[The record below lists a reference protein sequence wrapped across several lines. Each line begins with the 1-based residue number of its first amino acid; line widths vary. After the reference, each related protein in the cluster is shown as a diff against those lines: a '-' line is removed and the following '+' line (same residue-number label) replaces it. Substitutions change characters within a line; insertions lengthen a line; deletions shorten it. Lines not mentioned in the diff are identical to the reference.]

1 MRFSLSETMG
11 TYQDWLE
18 MGVAA
23 EEAGFDAFST
33 PDSVFYPE
41 KTDSVYPY
49 NETDAIRRY
58 IENTPFIE
66 PMVAFAWMAARTK
79 KLRFFPNVMKSASRA
94 PILLAKQICSL
105 ATISNNRFI
114 YGAGIGPWEEDFTYN
129 GLDWSK
135 RGELL
140 DESIEILRGLMT
152 GDLFAYEG
160 KHNKF
165 GPIKIN
171 PVPTA
176 PVPIVIGGHSKPALR
191 RAAKMGDGWTVV
203 NMDFDLMKT
212 TIAELHEF
220 RRAYG
225 TDHKDFQIHARQYNI
240 RTASQEP
247 PDLGS
252 YRKFEDIGVTD
263 YCIVLFPTRDVPLQT
278 KLDEIKRFGDEVI
291 SKL

>member
-11 TYQDWLE
+11 AYQHWPE
-18 MGVAA
+18 MCVAA
-23 EEAGFDAFST
+23 EQAGFDAFST

-41 KTDSVYPY
+41 KTGSIYPY

-58 IENTPFIE
+58 IEHTPFIE
-66 PMVAFAWMAARTK
+66 PMVAFAWMSARTK
-79 KLRFFPNVMKSASRA
+79 RLRFFPNVMKSASRP

-105 ATISNNRFI
+105 ATISDNRFI

-129 GLDWSK
+129 GLDWEN

-140 DESIEILRGLMT
+140 DESIDILRGLMT
-152 GDLFAYEG
+152 GELFAYDG

-165 GPIKIN
+165 GPIKLN
-171 PVPTA
+171 PVPTE
-176 PVPIVIGGHSKPALR
+176 PVPIVIGGHSKAALR
-191 RAAKMGDGWTVV
+191 RAARIGDGWTVV
-203 NMDFDLMKT
+203 NMDFEPMKAM
-212 TIAELHEF
+212 IAELHDL
-220 RRAYG
+220 RRTYG
-225 TDHKDFQIHARQYNI
+225 TDDRDFQIHARQYNF
-240 RTASQEP
+240 RTASQER

-263 YCIVLFPTRDVPLQT
+263 YCIVLFPTPDVPLQT
-278 KLDEIKRFGDEVI
+278 KLDEINRFGDEVI